1 MALVE
6 LGSYG
11 FPEGE
16 IVAGRLR
23 AAGIEAITFDSGVHQ
38 ALGGFLMVPVRVMVD
53 DDDLDRARA
62 ILAAPLGPA

>member
-6 LGSYG
+6 LGKYD

-23 AAGIEAITFDSGVHQ
+23 AAGIDAMTFDSAVHL
-38 ALGGFLMVPVRVMVD
+38 ALGGFRMVPVRVMID
-53 DDDLDRARA
+53 EQDLDEARA
-62 ILAAPLGPA
+62 ILAEPPAA